1 MKNEIIYIAKP
12 TWYIEDTYPG
22 YTKFYE
28 KFSAQLKEFHE
39 VRALELPDIWVRD
52 FLPVQNVKTGQ
63 LYQQFFNPRYAN
75 YTPKFTEQI
84 RKAVFYS
91 FPQAKPCNVR
101 IDGGNIVLTPDSKY
115 AFCLEK
121 STIFKKSD
129 LAQKNYVEQELK
141 NALGVQEILWLPKQ
155 PNDKIGHIDGY
166 IQFLGNFLIEGK
178 IEPYGTIIN
187 GEFTVESLLNQ
198 RGFKKLYEHCE
209 SKNIIN
215 YKDELVYLLC
225 KDNGK
230 DWLSAKGLYVN
241 FLATSK
247 AVFIPQFNIPLDETA
262 FKTIKSYTGKPI
274 IKVDCSKIARYGGAV
289 HCLTREYFNII

>member
-1 MKNEIIYIAKP
+1 MKNEIIYVAKP

-39 VRALELPDIWVRD
+39 VCALELPDIWVRD

-91 FPQAKPCNVR
+91 FPKAKPCNVR

-121 STIFKKSD
+121 STIFKKFD
-129 LAQKNYVEQELK
+129 LVQKNYVERELK
-141 NALGVQEILWLPKQ
+141 KALGVEEILWLPKQ

-166 IQFLGNFLIEGK
+166 IQFLGDFLMEGAV
-178 IEPYGTIIN
+178 ELYN
-187 GEFTVESLLNQ
+187 GLTTGSLLDSKGMN
-198 RGFKKLYEHCE
+198 KLYEYVKN
-209 SKNIIN
+209 KNIVDCSHEWI
-215 YKDELVYLLC
+215 YLFC
-225 KDNGK
+225 SDNK

-241 FLATSK
+241 FLETSK
-247 AVFIPQFNIPLDETA
+247 AVFIPQFNLSLDETA
-262 FKTIKSYTGKPI
+262 CKRVKAYTGKPI
-274 IKVDCSKIARYGGAV
+274 IKVDCSKIAGYGGAV
-289 HCLTREYFNII
+289 HCLTREYFNTI